1 MIRSIQD
8 IFTTSRSRILSQLK
22 SRPHTVSELSRI
34 TGYSKPTLSYH
45 LERLLETGMVKRVE
59 NGRKWVYYELT
70 EKGRRIIKQDIA
82 LTVSLLV
89 AGISSVLAA
98 SYRLLKPE
106 RLEIDRAAL
115 PVKAP
120 VKETPL
126 GITPTPMV
134 EETPTPVPAPMP
146 PVEAVPAKPDLI
158 AMALIALGLIL
169 ILLFII
175 YRRK

>member
-1 MIRSIQD
+1 VIRSIQD
-8 IFTTSRSRILSQLK
+8 IFTTSRTRILSQLK
-22 SRPHTVSELSRI
+22 SRPHTVSELSRV
-34 TGYSKPTLSYH
+34 TGYSKPTLFYH

-82 LTVSLLV
+82 LMVSFLV
-89 AGISSVLAA
+89 AGISAILAA
-98 SYRLLKPE
+98 TYRLLKPKG
-106 RLEIDRAAL
+106 LEIERAAF

-120 VKETPL
+120 VKETP
-126 GITPTPMV
+126 TPMQ
-134 EETPTPVPAPMP
+134 TPMP
-146 PVEAVPAKPDLI
+146 PVEAIPAKPDLL
-158 AMALIALGLIL
+158 ALVLIILGLIL